1 MLFRLIRVNDL
12 PHTNRQGRSYSF
24 GLQDKKQNITLGYN
38 DHNGY
43 LAFDF
48 SLMVKHGAD
57 LERPVFTGPFASGPV
72 NDRFV
77 YLSWKLNERGYLN
90 RIKARLGSIDWEL
103 IRIAQRS
110 NSALEADM
118 TGWVPH
124 DPRKSPEWRTAN
136 PNGYSAKTRW
146 RQA

>member
-1 MLFRLIRVNDL
+1 MPAEQVFFRLIRASDL
-12 PHTNRQGRSYSF
+12 PHTNKQGRSYNF
-24 GLQDKKQNITLGYN
+24 GLQDKQQNIAIGYN

-48 SLMVKHGAD
+48 SLRAKHGAGPD
-57 LERPVFTGPFASGPV
+57 RPVFTGPFASGPV

-77 YLSWKLNERGYLN
+77 YLSWKLSEGGYLN
-90 RIKARLGSIDWEL
+90 RIKARLASIDWEL

-124 DPRKSPEWRTAN
+124 DPRKSPEWRIATL
-136 PNGYSAKTRW
+136 R
-146 RQA
+146 